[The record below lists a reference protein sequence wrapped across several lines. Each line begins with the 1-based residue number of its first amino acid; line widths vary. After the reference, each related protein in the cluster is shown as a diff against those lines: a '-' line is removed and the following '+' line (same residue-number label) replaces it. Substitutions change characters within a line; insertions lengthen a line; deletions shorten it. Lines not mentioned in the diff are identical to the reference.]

1 MVYRLTPPIVLASI
15 LRHHISM
22 TKTKP
27 QDNVFL
33 IGPMGSGKTTIG
45 RHLAKALKLE
55 FVDSDHAIEQKTGA
69 AIPWIFDIEGEAGFR
84 RRERA
89 VIEELTRR
97 QGIVLA
103 TGGGAVLD
111 PHNRADLATHGVV
124 VFLEASIEKIL
135 SRTAKSQNRPLLQ
148 TENPR
153 ARIEEL
159 LAARDALY
167 REIADIIVN
176 TDRQGV
182 KGTVNVILDHLGRQ
196 RGEPV
201 KQKASAPRRRRSKAE
216 VRTR

>member
-1 MVYRLTPPIVLASI
+1 M
-15 LRHHISM
+15 
-22 TKTKP
+22 TKP

-55 FVDSDHAIEQKTGA
+55 FVDSDHVIEQKTGA
-69 AIPWIFDIEGEAGFR
+69 AIPWIFDIEGEEGFR

-97 QGIVLA
+97 EGIVLA

-111 PHNRADLATHGVV
+111 PHNRADLAAHGVV
-124 VFLEASIEKIL
+124 VFLEASVEKIL

-153 ARIEEL
+153 ARVEEL
-159 LAARDALY
+159 LAVRDALY

-176 TDRQGV
+176 TDRHGV
-182 KGTVNVILDHLGRQ
+182 KSTVNVILDHIRRR
-196 RGEPV
+196 RGEPA
-201 KQKASAPRRRRSKAE
+201 KKKASPPRRRRSKDEA
-216 VRTR
+216 RT